1 MTDQSPPM
9 QDEDVARLTRP
20 ERESRVLHLTSEA
33 LRIVDESIEE
43 HVIGAGKQ
51 LAAVCALFSGGNDS
65 TVLAHLFRSSATHAI
80 HANTTIGIET
90 TREFVRNTCE
100 EWGLPLIEKV
110 PPRPED
116 HYQAQVL
123 LHGFPGP
130 GRHAV
135 MFQRLKERGLRAARK
150 DLIGNRGHRERVLY
164 IAGRRRAESAR
175 RASIPA
181 NGRDGAIVWSSPL
194 LNWTKPDLTTYRL
207 MHGDVPVNE
216 VSNLIHMSG
225 ECLCGAFAS
234 PGERAQLEYWFNE
247 HLDLIR
253 WLEAELLTPEY
264 NHIPVYR
271 KTWGWGAIPELA
283 AQAPKRERKPKSAGL
298 CDSCNPEI
306 SGLFDWKESA

>member
-1 MTDQSPPM
+1 
-9 QDEDVARLTRP
+9 
-20 ERESRVLHLTSEA
+20 
-33 LRIVDESIEE
+33 LRIVDQSIDE
-43 HVIGAGKQ
+43 HVVGQGKL
-51 LAAVCALFSGGNDS
+51 LAAICVLFSGGNDS
-65 TVLAHLFRSSATHAI
+65 TVLAHMFRSTATHAI

-100 EWGLPLIEKV
+100 EWGLPLIEKT
-110 PPRPED
+110 PPRVQD
-116 HYQAQVL
+116 HYRAQVL

-150 DLIGNRGHRERVLY
+150 DIIGNRGHRERVLY

-194 LNWTKPDLTTYRL
+194 LNWTKPDLMTYRL

-216 VSNLIHMSG
+216 VSQIIHMSG

-234 PGERAQLEYWFNE
+234 PGEREELEFWFDE

-253 WLEAELLTPEY
+253 WLEAELLKPAY
-264 NHIPVYR
+264 DHIPAYR
-271 KTWGWGAIPELA
+271 KTWGWGAIPDLL
-283 AQAPKRERKPKSAGL
+283 AQAPSRERKPKSAGL
-298 CDSCNPEI
+298 CDSCNPAI
-306 SGLFDWKESA
+306 AGLFDVREAS